1 MIYELIGR
9 IVVGLFRWRLI
20 VAFIRWRYGRE
31 IRIAAG
37 AGVAL
42 TVLGVG
48 AYLASRNDE
57 EEAQA

>member
-9 IVVGLFRWRLI
+9 MVVG
-20 VAFIRWRYGRE
+20 FIRWRYGRE

-48 AYLASRNDE
+48 AYLASRSDE
-57 EEAQA
+57 EGSET

>member
-9 IVVGLFRWRLI
+9 MVVG
-20 VAFIRWRYGRE
+20 FIRWRYGRE
-31 IRIAAG
+31 IRVAAG

-48 AYLASRNDE
+48 AYLASRGDE
-57 EEAQA
+57 EEAD

>member
-9 IVVGLFRWRLI
+9 MVVQALKM
-20 VAFIRWRYGRE
+20 RYGRE

-42 TVLGVG
+42 TVLGLG
-48 AYLASRNDE
+48 AYLASRNGE
-57 EEAQA
+57 EEKRV

>member
-9 IVVGLFRWRLI
+9 IVVQAI
-20 VAFIRWRYGRE
+20 KMRYGRE

-42 TVLGVG
+42 AALGVG
-48 AYLASRNDE
+48 AYLATREDDE
-57 EEAQA
+57 EPA